1 MARGVSWGAWGM
13 AAGALAERSCGQ
25 TCWQPV
31 GRDKG
36 RSSKCALS
44 AQGSAGD
51 QAVAT
56 RSTRVEAEE
65 AWKEAGAPLGAEGL
79 RGRAHS
85 PADRQEAAGLRACR
99 TSRTA
104 GSPAFPSDPSSVP
117 PPEVQNIY
125 KVCNAPQAWA
135 PGASGR
141 ACPTSALGSVQSARA
156 ASLGVQ
162 GRAQSECARARRPSR
177 RRNPRPS
184 ATVLGI
190 DGSISVF

>member
-104 GSPAFPSDPSSVP
+104 GSPAFPSDPLFSPAPRSAKHLQSVRCP
-117 PPEVQNIY
+117 SGLGPRGERSCLPHKRTGI
-125 KVCNAPQAWA
+125 
-135 PGASGR
+135 GAIGSG
-141 ACPTSALGSVQSARA
+141 S
-156 ASLGVQ
+156 
-162 GRAQSECARARRPSR
+162 
-177 RRNPRPS
+177 
-184 ATVLGI
+184 
-190 DGSISVF
+190 